1 MSLDAG
7 DMKGQIN
14 ILNME
19 LKCYWKTKGRGET
32 FLPLRIKWLNK
43 RQKETEEVQIPKIWS
58 NKTALEK
65 K

>member
-43 RQKETEEVQIPKIWS
+43 RQKERNRRSSDTKDL
-58 NKTALEK
+58 K
-65 K
+65 